1 MRGVWLVFFLFT
13 SRGCLLGVF
22 CPPALPT
29 ATTTAHCLFIACRLC
44 PARAPTASIAHPPRP
59 AILFTYFADWGVPRV
74 ADLAL
79 VPPRSPDRAAF
90 KDGSALTLGPIP
102 RAAWGEALAWAAS
115 ATAALPPGG
124 SLYFAATATGPGA
137 VDTDWPTNRTAY
149 AHRGGLL
156 ELSYG
161 TSWPSNA
168 TAAVAADAAALA
180 RRVAVAFSRWQD
192 AGAYLNFVDSDQPA
206 PLAAYFRENAPRLS
220 QIKARYDPGSL
231 FQSAVAAIPPAAAA
245 AV

>member
-1 MRGVWLVFFLFT
+1 VRPAGFPRCGRGSARRRRRRCCPCFPPPPLA
-13 SRGCLLGVF
+13 R
-22 CPPALPT
+22 PPA
-29 ATTTAHCLFIACRLC
+29 HRR
-44 PARAPTASIAHPPRP
+44 ARPPPPPR
-59 AILFTYFADWGVPRV
+59 ADWGVPR

-79 VPPRSPDRAAF
+79 VAPRSPDRAAF

-102 RAAWGEALAWAAS
+102 REAWGEALAWAAS

-137 VDTDWPTNRTAY
+137 VDADWPTNRTAY

-161 TSWPSNA
+161 ASWPSNA

-180 RRVAVAFSRWQD
+180 RRAAAAFSRWQD
-192 AGAYLNFVDSDQPA
+192 AGAYLNFVDADQPA
-206 PLAAYFRENAPRLS
+206 PLAAYFRDNAPRLS

-231 FQSAVAAIPPAAAA
+231 FQSAVAAIPPAA
-245 AV
+245 